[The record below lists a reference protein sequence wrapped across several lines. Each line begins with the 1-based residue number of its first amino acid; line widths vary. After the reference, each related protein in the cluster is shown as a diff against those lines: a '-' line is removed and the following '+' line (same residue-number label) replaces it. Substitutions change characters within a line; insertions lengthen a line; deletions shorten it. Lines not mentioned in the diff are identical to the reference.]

1 MTTQAAKPSPESQE
15 SFFQR
20 LRAGAMG
27 QTPELHRSEGGRS
40 PWPQLPES
48 SRTSTPGLMDAPPRG
63 AAMAA
68 EHAPW
73 GYVPEGRTAEPPAV
87 LCEAAGLE
95 VAVRSWWRGAP
106 GRGERIRRQED
117 AWLRI
122 ACAGGVANGARQR
135 LLESGIPNRVIEGG
149 IQLGQFLEHDDEVR
163 LMWSHSQQDPGA
175 QSEFVQ
181 RSMEIVLGRY
191 DIRVVPWRPQVEGVG
206 CPCLVLAARAPRPGL
221 PRRKSSGIGGR
232 GSPTPRSQTPVSP
245 VIGAGEQRKRSSSS
259 MGFCSTMASPA
270 DKPQEAAAVSSRP
283 RASSSQ
289 AASPLPV
296 EGPSGRASVVT
307 PSPPGQPGSLGRGSV
322 SPSLPSTAPG
332 QAGGRRSTARG
343 SAWEGASPT
352 EAAAVGVS
360 PRLSRRLE
368 QRASLA
374 AVEPSGGEPRPPERG
389 SVAGA
394 SPRRSYIKKASQSS
408 SFDKWISNV
417 KRSVKQQHELE
428 IVQEHEKQ
436 NAVEETPMLAK
447 SSKKAAR
454 KVIRDL
460 SEIRRVFTHFDKDGS
475 GLIEPCEFLPLLSKL
490 LRQPVSEMDKT
501 EVWKNWDQVDTD
513 GSGQI
518 SWEEFQTWYC
528 ETFSIDISPD
538 FTDFFS
544 DDIVPTTERLIREV
558 AKKTGSDNMCIES
571 IYKQFTALD
580 NDKSGHLDKAE
591 FQILIERQITQGSDV
606 QELPAK
612 VLDKL
617 WLDIDADGS
626 GMVSFEEFAVWY
638 LKFFLGDISPMEQY
652 YKLLGSG
659 FRSSMVQEMETPTE

>member
-1 MTTQAAKPSPESQE
+1 VVPQPAGPGRSVRICTAIYGDRPGA
-15 SFFQR
+15 
-20 LRAGAMG
+20 LRHQGGALAP
-27 QTPELHRSEGGRS
+27 TGGRRRLS
-40 PWPQLPES
+40 LPRPCRPRSAPGFAQEEELGDW
-48 SRTSTPGLMDAPPRG
+48 RTWIAYTAQPDTSLTGHRRRG
-63 AAMAA
+63 AEEAQQFQ
-68 EHAPW
+68 H
-73 GYVPEGRTAEPPAV
+73 GV
-87 LCEAAGLE
+87 LFHYGK
-95 VAVRSWWRGAP
+95 P
-106 GRGERIRRQED
+106 RRQ
-117 AWLRI
+117 
-122 ACAGGVANGARQR
+122 
-135 LLESGIPNRVIEGG
+135 
-149 IQLGQFLEHDDEVR
+149 
-163 LMWSHSQQDPGA
+163 
-175 QSEFVQ
+175 
-181 RSMEIVLGRY
+181 
-191 DIRVVPWRPQVEGVG
+191 
-206 CPCLVLAARAPRPGL
+206 
-221 PRRKSSGIGGR
+221 
-232 GSPTPRSQTPVSP
+232 
-245 VIGAGEQRKRSSSS
+245 
-259 MGFCSTMASPA
+259 
-270 DKPQEAAAVSSRP
+270 
-283 RASSSQ
+283 
-289 AASPLPV
+289 ASPLPV